1 MGRRT
6 RKGGIKI
13 RYIVLVLL
21 LLGIIGITAAAIS
34 RCSEENADTTT
45 TTTPKP
51 TITPSPD
58 PNGGNVKYEVN
69 GNEYVADLST
79 FQYALDE
86 DNEASDIQK
95 EIFENIVKTSFK
107 NSKITFTGENS
118 FILSGTD
125 NGNNDFV
132 AEDCERQDNE
142 LFKEI
147 EGKGNVDVLIYEDK
161 VSFMCDFFNGYQILI
176 EYNLV
181 KTETDEPTDG
191 ETEEESTEGKTEN
204 SGNQETNGT
213 DDSVEIE

>member
-1 MGRRT
+1 M
-6 RKGGIKI
+6 
-13 RYIVLVLL
+13 
-21 LLGIIGITAAAIS
+21 
-34 RCSEENADTTT
+34 
-45 TTTPKP
+45 
-51 TITPSPD
+51 
-58 PNGGNVKYEVN
+58 
-69 GNEYVADLST
+69 
-79 FQYALDE
+79 
-86 DNEASDIQK
+86 
-95 EIFENIVKTSFK
+95 
-107 NSKITFTGENS
+107 
-118 FILSGTD
+118 SGTD